1 MHGFKRALNIRVSDT
16 TQMVRLVEA
25 ISRINADLAI
35 DARPGSV
42 KVRIYGSKE
51 EVREISRKIYE
62 LVKSQSS

>member
-25 ISRINADLAI
+25 ISRLNADLAI

-42 KVRIYGSKE
+42 RVRIYGSKE
-51 EVREISRKIYE
+51 EVRDISCKI
-62 LVKSQSS
+62 LGLAKSQPT